1 MKSKRKDFS
10 IIAKVDLTVS
20 RELITKSEKHVLLV
34 SKEYID
40 SKQLK

>member
-1 MKSKRKDFS
+1 MDVS
-10 IIAKVDLTVS
+10 IIAKVDWTVS
-20 RELITKSEKHVLLV
+20 RELPAKIGKQLLLF

>member
-1 MKSKRKDFS
+1 MDVS

-20 RELITKSEKHVLLV
+20 RELTAIIGKQLLLF

>member
-1 MKSKRKDFS
+1 MESMDVS
-10 IIAKVDLTVS
+10 IIAKVDLAVS
-20 RELITKSEKHVLLV
+20 RELIAKIGKQVLLF